1 MEISGENLHWRL
13 KRGELNDRTLSFN
26 TRSQK
31 LELLPVKLKITTG
44 KHCLSAKSRSLHFT
58 LE

>member
-1 MEISGENLHWRL
+1 MEISVENLHWRL

-31 LELLPVKLKITTG
+31 LELLPVKLKITTA
-44 KHCLSAKSRSLHFT
+44 KHFLSVSVTSLYT
-58 LE
+58 

>member
-1 MEISGENLHWRL
+1 MEISVENLYWGL
-13 KRGELNDRTLSFN
+13 IRGELNDRTLSFN

-44 KHCLSAKSRSLHFT
+44 KHCLSAKSQ
-58 LE
+58 